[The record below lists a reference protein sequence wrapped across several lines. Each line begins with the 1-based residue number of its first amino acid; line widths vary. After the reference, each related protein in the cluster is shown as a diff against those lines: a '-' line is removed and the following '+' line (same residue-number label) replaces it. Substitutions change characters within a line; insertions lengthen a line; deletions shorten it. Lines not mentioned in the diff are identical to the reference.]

1 MTGMN
6 ISTLTVHLQ
15 LNDSIK
21 KLQRQIL
28 DTQKEMSSGRKA
40 DLMAALRDGAAQA
53 VDLRNTL
60 NEATEFKTQST
71 LVGSR
76 LDTMQSVITG
86 IKDIVD
92 QARTQ
97 SLTAT
102 SPVGRQ
108 YMSEMAKTAIQ
119 QINALLNTN
128 VSGRFLFSGTAT
140 DTSSLQN
147 MDAVNAATGVSPTQA
162 VAQAIAGAGGITDAA
177 SAVAAANAVTTIFDN
192 SNADPNLQF
201 SSTFYNGA
209 TSGTVTARLDNDYEL
224 DYGVRADD
232 SAIREA
238 LQGLYMLTAVPYGS
252 VPEDAFVA
260 WQQEAVNH
268 LLNGTQNLVELSGTL
283 GYKQSAAAQAT
294 ARHESTIAQLNTQ
307 IANLEAADPYET
319 SMRFSELQN
328 QLDATFSITARLSQL
343 RLTNY
348 L

>member
-209 TSGTVTARLDNDYEL
+209 TSGTVTAR
-224 DYGVRADD
+224 
-232 SAIREA
+232 
-238 LQGLYMLTAVPYGS
+238 
-252 VPEDAFVA
+252 
-260 WQQEAVNH
+260 
-268 LLNGTQNLVELSGTL
+268 
-283 GYKQSAAAQAT
+283 
-294 ARHESTIAQLNTQ
+294 HESTIAQLNTQ

>member
-1 MTGMN
+1 MN
-6 ISTLTVHLQ
+6 IATLTVHLQ
-15 LNDSIK
+15 LNNSIK
-21 KLQRQIL
+21 TLQRQIL
-28 DTQKEMSSGRKA
+28 DTQKEMSSGGKA

-86 IKDIVD
+86 IKDIVEK
-92 QARTQ
+92 ARTEA
-97 SLTAT
+97 LTAT

-108 YMSEMAKTAIQ
+108 YISEMAKTAIQ
-119 QINALLNTN
+119 QINSLLNTG
-128 VSGRFLFSGTAT
+128 VGGRFLFSGTAT
-140 DTSSLQN
+140 DTSPLQGS
-147 MDAVNAATGVSPTQA
+147 DAVNPATGVSPNQA
-162 VAQAIAGAGGITDAA
+162 VAQVMASLGPITDAA
-177 SAVAAANAVTTIFDN
+177 SAAAVANGVTSIFDN

-209 TSGTVTARLDNDYEL
+209 TSGTVTARLDRGYEL
-224 DYGVRADD
+224 DYGIQADD
-232 SAIREA
+232 PAIREA
-238 LQGLYMLTAVPYGS
+238 MQGLYMLAAVPYAS
-252 VPEDAFVA
+252 VPEDAFIA
-260 WQQEAVNH
+260 WQDEAVDH
-268 LLNGTQNLVELSGTL
+268 LLTGTQALVTL
-283 GYKQSAAAQAT
+283 AGNVGYKQAAIAEAT